1 VQLGI
6 AVSELPPAARR
17 ALGVDY
23 GLVVEELQA
32 GVAQAGLQRGDVIVA
47 VNGQRFGSLQEFQ
60 RQLAQAPAGGSVAL
74 LVRRGEA
81 SLFVPVP
88 VGKG

>member
-1 VQLGI
+1 
-6 AVSELPPAARR
+6 
-17 ALGVDY
+17 
-23 GLVVEELQA
+23 
-32 GVAQAGLQRGDVIVA
+32 VIVA

-74 LVRRGEA
+74 LVRRGDA